1 MTVACSF
8 NVGMGFHTKRIVP
21 ETHISTHPGLIPG
34 SVVTPV
40 HGQVLQQPLPPLLPP
55 LLLLLL
61 LPLPLLL
68 LLQPLPMRCS
78 PPPVAV
84 LQLSAT
90 VSNVI
95 TQGTFQ
101 IRPSPATNSTSAK
114 PVNNASINVLR
125 ISSLTQMTICA
136 RRKVRALH
144 ALTLATRT
152 HWARSSLL
160 LNLSTCI
167 EISFQ
172 NIFLRNT
179 LKK

>member
-8 NVGMGFHTKRIVP
+8 NVEMGFRTKRIVP
-21 ETHISTHPGLIPG
+21 ETHISTHPGLVPG

-61 LPLPLLL
+61 L
-68 LLQPLPMRCS
+68 QPLPMRCS

-90 VSNVI
+90 VWNVI

-101 IRPSPATNSTSAK
+101 IRPSPATNSTSAN
-114 PVNNASINVLR
+114 PENNASINVLR
-125 ISSLTQMTICA
+125 ISSLTQMTIVA

-144 ALTLATRT
+144 ALTLVAKT
-152 HWARSSLL
+152 HWVHSSLL
-160 LNLSTCI
+160 L
-167 EISFQ
+167 
-172 NIFLRNT
+172 
-179 LKK
+179 